1 MFDMPPFRM
10 TETELDLPSAVLCDD
25 GHDVDFTYSD
35 VENIDYRKPTNEFDL
50 AFEGLKVAAQELAD
64 HKVGSPYTEKAE
76 EYLRAA
82 LPLVRL
88 VRSKDSARNRLDAL
102 MKLEKVEVR
111 SNASH
116 PDVIMLFKLAQ
127 KRVGR
132 ATTAA
137 ERNKWA
143 SILVRAL
150 NEGWDADTMI
160 TKVKAVGG
168 INKAAAAFQPKLRKP
183 DAPKEQ
189 ERHHVEVKLC
199 VVGLGDAIEVV
210 GMIPASV
217 AQSIAKKLR
226 SSLSVGG
233 VQ

>member
-1 MFDMPPFRM
+1 MNI
-10 TETELDLPSAVLCDD
+10 EI
-25 GHDVDFTYSD
+25 FTYSD

-50 AFEGLKVAAQELAD
+50 AFEGLKVAAQKLAD
-64 HKVGSPYTEKAE
+64 QKTGIAYTEKAE

-88 VRSKDSARNRLDAL
+88 VQSEQLARNRLQTL
-102 MKLEKVEVR
+102 LKLEKVVVR
-111 SNASH
+111 RDASH
-116 PDVIMLFKLAQ
+116 PEVITLFKLAQ

-168 INKAAAAFQPKLRKP
+168 INKAAAAFQPKPRKP
-183 DAPKEQ
+183 DAPKDG
-189 ERHHVEVKLC
+189 ERPHVEVKLF
-199 VVGLGDAIEVV
+199 VMGLGDSVEVV

-233 VQ
+233 AQ